1 MSSRIVCL
9 NLGPYREL
17 SVVQYGSRRGCIILL
32 CVNYFFLAF
41 IHISLFRTIVKKRK
55 EFEYKIQRRTKC
67 KEDYLRY
74 IQYEMDLLKLLRL
87 RREVGLFK
95 K

>member
-1 MSSRIVCL
+1 M
-9 NLGPYREL
+9 NLGPYKEF
-17 SVVQYGSRRGCIILL
+17 SVKHYASRQACIILL
-32 CVNYFFLAF
+32 CVNDFFLVF
-41 IHISLFRTIVKKRK
+41 IDISLFRIIVKKRK

-87 RREVGLFK
+87 RREVSLLK
-95 K
+95 Q